1 MARPAAIWSACVM
14 LSLAGGVACLT
25 AAQSRDIISQDLK
38 QLRAPG
44 KVEAAIWTRRPEG
57 YTLQVVLK
65 LTSPAPLRLVD
76 GRRSV
81 PGAESGS
88 PRLPAPAMPQLQ
100 VWVLRADGTII
111 QPRNTRP
118 ANAATAP
125 PRSLVV
131 DATYVFPDV
140 AAEQAV
146 AVAMRVDGDF
156 YIEKLESLG
165 S

>member
-1 MARPAAIWSACVM
+1 M
-14 LSLAGGVACLT
+14 LSLAGGGACVA
-25 AAQSRDIISQDLK
+25 AEQSRDIVSQDLK

-44 KVEAAIWTRRPEG
+44 KVEAAIWTRRAEG
-57 YTLQVVLK
+57 YTLQVVLQ
-65 LTSPAPLRLVD
+65 LSSPAPMRLVD
-76 GRRSV
+76 GRRPV
-81 PGAESGS
+81 PGTESGPL
-88 PRLPAPAMPQLQ
+88 PRLPALAVPQLQ

-111 QPRNTRP
+111 LPRNTRP

-140 AAEQAV
+140 AADQAV
-146 AVAMRVDGDF
+146 AVAMRVDGEF
-156 YIEKLESLG
+156 YIEKLESFP